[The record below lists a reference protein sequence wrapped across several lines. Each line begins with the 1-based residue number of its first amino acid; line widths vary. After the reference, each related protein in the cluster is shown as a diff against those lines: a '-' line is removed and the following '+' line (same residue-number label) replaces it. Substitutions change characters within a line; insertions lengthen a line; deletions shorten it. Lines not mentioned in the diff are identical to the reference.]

1 MQFQFEKVFQY
12 WPMILRGVQMTI
24 QLTVV
29 AVAIGT
35 VIGLVTSLLRL
46 SRFKPVSLLARCYVD
61 FIRGTPLM
69 VQILLFYYGLPQLL
83 GIKAF
88 DRYFSGVVTLS
99 INSGAYVAEIFRAGI
114 QSIHHGQMEAARSL
128 GMTYFQAMRYVI
140 LPQAFKR
147 CIPPLGNEF
156 IAMLKDSS
164 LVSIISLQELMMTGR
179 IIEGHYY
186 RPFETY
192 IVVALLYLFMTTTIS
207 QLVSYLERVFGKG
220 DHSKESA

>member
-1 MQFQFEKVFQY
+1 M
-12 WPMILRGVQMTI
+12 
-24 QLTVV
+24 
-29 AVAIGT
+29 
-35 VIGLVTSLLRL
+35 
-46 SRFKPVSLLARCYVD
+46 
-61 FIRGTPLM
+61 
-69 VQILLFYYGLPQLL
+69 L